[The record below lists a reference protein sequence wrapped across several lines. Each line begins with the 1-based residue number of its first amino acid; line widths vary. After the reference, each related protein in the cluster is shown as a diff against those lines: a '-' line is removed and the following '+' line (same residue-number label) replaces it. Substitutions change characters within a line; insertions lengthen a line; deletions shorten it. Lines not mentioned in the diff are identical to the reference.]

1 LQPKHHAGHNHP
13 ALPTP
18 HSFPQCHGKNSGEV
32 IGIKRFQE
40 DTLLPV
46 RKAKFLVCVLQAC
59 HFKKFLKILAFPSLP
74 LKTLAKKNKEPN
86 STEKSH
92 MGRPRKTTREQDEQ
106 ILQAALADRGQ
117 KYKDIQERVAPG
129 VSITTIRRR
138 LREKHLQ
145 KWLSMERMCLDDEI
159 TQERLDWA
167 IEHRDWTREM

>member
-1 LQPKHHAGHNHP
+1 
-13 ALPTP
+13 
-18 HSFPQCHGKNSGEV
+18 
-32 IGIKRFQE
+32 
-40 DTLLPV
+40 
-46 RKAKFLVCVLQAC
+46 
-59 HFKKFLKILAFPSLP
+59 
-74 LKTLAKKNKEPN
+74 
-86 STEKSH
+86 